1 MKGECSLV
9 SSIFAKKRICFEKLL
24 PFGFVKSI
32 NGYEFRESIL
42 NGDFEVRIQVTF
54 DGKIASK
61 VMDSELNEEYLA
73 LYVEHASGSFV
84 GQVREAYLDVLERVA
99 SNCCQTLPFSN
110 DQANR
115 LADWIASEWGDPID
129 YPFEKHPQYASY
141 RVSGKWYA
149 LIFPLKLEKLGF
161 SGAIAEREVEVV
173 NLKVEPTEIVNLLS
187 KDGIFPSYHMSKKSW
202 VSVVLDDSLSDVEL
216 WELVTQSRSL
226 AAPNLLG
233 RSQGPNFWLIPANPK
248 YYDIDAEFA
257 ENKIIDW
264 TQKAFIKKEDYV
276 GIYITAPSRTLRYL
290 CRVLEADMDNNGYR
304 NHPDIKRL
312 MRIELIRQ
320 FDDGKFPASVLKEL
334 GVSNI
339 RGPRR
344 MTKELIEK
352 VEETL
357 ND

>member
-1 MKGECSLV
+1 MS

-24 PFGFVKSI
+24 PFGFIQSE
-32 NGYEFRESIL
+32 NGYTYHETIL
-42 NGDFEVRIQVTF
+42 NGDFEVHVHITTEGQVS
-54 DGKIASK
+54 GKVI
-61 VMDSELNEEYLA
+61 DTDLCEEYTA
-73 LYVEHASGSFV
+73 LHVVRATGSFV
-84 GQVREAYLDVLERVA
+84 GQVREAYLDVLERIA
-99 SNCCQTLPFSN
+99 SNCCQALPFSN

-115 LADWIASEWGDPID
+115 LADWIASEWGDPVD
-129 YPFEKHPQYASY
+129 YPFEKYPQYASY
-141 RVSGKWYA
+141 RVGGKWYA

-161 SGAIAEREVEVV
+161 SGAIAEQEVEVV
-173 NLKVEPTEIVNLLS
+173 NLKVEPTEIANLLS

-202 VSVVLDDSLSDVEL
+202 VSVVLDDSLSDEEL

-248 YYDIDAEFA
+248 YYDIDAEFT

-264 TQKAFIKKEDYV
+264 TQKASIKKGDYV
-276 GIYITAPSRTLRYL
+276 GIYITAPSRMLRYL
-290 CRVLEADMDNNGYR
+290 CRVLEADTDNNGYR
-304 NHPDIKRL
+304 NYPDIKRL

>member
-84 GQVREAYLDVLERVA
+84 GQVREAYLDVLERIA
-99 SNCCQTLPFSN
+99 SNCCQALPFSN

-173 NLKVEPTEIVNLLS
+173 NLKVEPTEIANLLS

-202 VSVVLDDSLSDVEL
+202 VSVVLDDSLSDEEL

-233 RSQGPNFWLIPANPK
+233 RSQGPDFWLIPANPK

-264 TQKAFIKKEDYV
+264 TQKASIKKEDYV
-276 GIYITAPSRTLRYL
+276 GIYITAPSRMLRYL

-320 FDDGKFPASVLKEL
+320 FDDDKFPASVLKEL

>member
-1 MKGECSLV
+1 MS

-24 PFGFVKSI
+24 PFGFVKST

-73 LYVEHASGSFV
+73 LYVEHASGIFV
-84 GQVREAYLDVLERVA
+84 GQVREAYLDVLERIA
-99 SNCCQTLPFSN
+99 SNCCQALPFSN

-115 LADWIASEWGDPID
+115 LADWIASEWGDPVD
-129 YPFEKHPQYASY
+129 YPFEKYPQYASY
-141 RVSGKWYA
+141 RVGGKWYA

-161 SGAIAEREVEVV
+161 SGAIAEQEVEVV
-173 NLKVEPTEIVNLLS
+173 NLKVEPTEIANLLS

-202 VSVVLDDSLSDVEL
+202 VSVVLDDSLSDEEL

-264 TQKAFIKKEDYV
+264 TQKASIKKGDYV
-276 GIYITAPSRTLRYL
+276 GIYITAPSRMLRYL
-290 CRVLEADMDNNGYR
+290 CRVVEADMDSNGYR

>member
-1 MKGECSLV
+1 MV

-24 PFGFVKSI
+24 PFGFVKST

-54 DGKIASK
+54 DGQITSK

-115 LADWIASEWGDPID
+115 LADWIASEWGDPVD

-187 KDGIFPSYHMSKKSW
+187 KDG
-202 VSVVLDDSLSDVEL
+202 
-216 WELVTQSRSL
+216 
-226 AAPNLLG
+226 
-233 RSQGPNFWLIPANPK
+233 
-248 YYDIDAEFA
+248 
-257 ENKIIDW
+257 
-264 TQKAFIKKEDYV
+264 
-276 GIYITAPSRTLRYL
+276 
-290 CRVLEADMDNNGYR
+290 
-304 NHPDIKRL
+304 
-312 MRIELIRQ
+312 
-320 FDDGKFPASVLKEL
+320 
-334 GVSNI
+334 
-339 RGPRR
+339 
-344 MTKELIEK
+344 
-352 VEETL
+352 
-357 ND
+357 